1 MNKVNGYLE
10 VNAKIWVGGIAAFGK
25 GGAVDEVGVGT
36 VHDGDLD
43 IRTVLGTGA
52 GDGTQESHAVVVAR
66 DFTANWVV
74 EGVKEFVHLLLYF
87 VCLWVFYIP
96 TEKKVNGFL

>member
-1 MNKVNGYLE
+1 
-10 VNAKIWVGGIAAFGK
+10 
-25 GGAVDEVGVGT
+25 
-36 VHDGDLD
+36 
-43 IRTVLGTGA
+43 
-52 GDGTQESHAVVVAR
+52 VVAR